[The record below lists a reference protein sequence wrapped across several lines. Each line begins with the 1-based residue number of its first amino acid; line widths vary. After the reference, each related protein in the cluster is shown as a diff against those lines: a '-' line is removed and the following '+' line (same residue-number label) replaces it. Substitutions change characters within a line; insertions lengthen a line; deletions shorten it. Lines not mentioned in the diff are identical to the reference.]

1 MCTVPRISWR
11 AESVQINPVLTLQP
25 QCVRHSC
32 DMRVRRV
39 VRAVASSIQTAHQQT
54 VGRHSVNIMQA
65 EQGNTV
71 SRFEGVLNT
80 YKGVTV
86 ESDKEHCAAHLLA
99 EKLSVSLQDW
109 RMEGVRTV
117 WFLVSPS
124 HSDWVPLLVAQGFTF
139 HHANKDRLALM
150 LWLGETELRDISL
163 VFNLN
168 LFQTALRS
176 VMCLA
181 MPIHW
186 LVWGAWWSRTTTRS
200 WSCRRGSDSP
210 RTGSC
215 QEVMLIPG
223 RTFTM
228 PL

>member
-1 MCTVPRISWR
+1 
-11 AESVQINPVLTLQP
+11 
-25 QCVRHSC
+25 
-32 DMRVRRV
+32 MRVRRV
-39 VRAVASSIQTAHQQT
+39 VRAVASSIQTAHQHT
-54 VGRHSVNIMQA
+54 VGRHSVNTMQA

-109 RMEGVRTV
+109 RREGVRTV

-150 LWLGETELRDISL
+150 LWLGKTTRYFSGFQFESLSDSSEKCNVPSYAHTLVGVGGMVVTDNNEVLVVQERFRLSSHWKLPGGYVDPGEDIHHAAIREVKEETGIETEFRNVPPQSM
-163 VFNLN
+163 FC
-168 LFQTALRS
+168 FQ
-176 VMCLA
+176 M
-181 MPIHW
+181 
-186 LVWGAWWSRTTTRS
+186 
-200 WSCRRGSDSP
+200 SP
-210 RTGSC
+210 SG
-215 QEVMLIPG
+215 L
-223 RTFTM
+223 
-228 PL
+228 L